1 MQLNGLLN
9 LLRESATYRNILNRL
24 QAGEPPDD
32 LRIIRAARP
41 FTLAALAQDWDGP
54 VIFITARVDR
64 AYNVS
69 EQLPVWLPDANVHR
83 FAEPTPL
90 FYDRAPWGDT
100 VLRSRIGPLAALL
113 PPDDF
118 AEQAKH
124 PVIVTSARA
133 IMQRTLP
140 VNTFRRES
148 LLLKPGQRY
157 EIDRL
162 LEQCRSEERRVGK
175 ECTARAA
182 G

>member
-90 FYDRAPWGDT
+90 FYDRAPWGT
-100 VLRSRIGPLAALL
+100 LYCSAISGHSPPCCPRMTSLNRSNTRLSSRRHGLSC
-113 PPDDF
+113 
-118 AEQAKH
+118 
-124 PVIVTSARA
+124 SAR
-133 IMQRTLP
+133 
-140 VNTFRRES
+140 FR
-148 LLLKPGQRY
+148 
-157 EIDRL
+157 
-162 LEQCRSEERRVGK
+162 
-175 ECTARAA
+175 
-182 G
+182 